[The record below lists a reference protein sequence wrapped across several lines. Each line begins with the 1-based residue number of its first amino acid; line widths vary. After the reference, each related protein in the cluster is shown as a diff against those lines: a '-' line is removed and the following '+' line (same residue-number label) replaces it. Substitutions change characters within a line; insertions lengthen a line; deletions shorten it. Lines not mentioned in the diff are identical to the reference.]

1 MDGKIAPSGAFFRT
15 KKRFGQNF
23 LVDRSVLADILKRAD
38 VRQSDVILEIGPG
51 EGVLTR
57 ELLLARPLLLYAVE
71 LDVRLKDALEKLKT
85 EFPDRFNL
93 VWNDAVKL
101 DYSGFVPFPNRVVAN
116 IPYNITTPLIW
127 RLLEFAPLGLTSHI
141 YMVQKEAALRLIARP
156 DTKDRYPLGVA
167 LEVMGAVSL
176 VRDVAS
182 SCFRPRPRVESAV
195 VEICLSRNFHLVKDG
210 RFSALLHAGFRQ
222 RRKMLINNLKN
233 FDPLIIWESILE
245 RADIEPKIRAEDLSG
260 DEWSKLYNAWT
271 NAVISRTSSSL

>member
-1 MDGKIAPSGAFFRT
+1 MDSNFRT

-71 LDVRLKDALEKLKT
+71 LDVRLKDALEKLKA
-85 EFPDRFNL
+85 EFSPLFNL
-93 VWNDAVKL
+93 VWGDAVKL
-101 DYSGFVPFPNRVVAN
+101 DYGHLDPFPNRVVAN

-127 RLLEFAPLGLTSHI
+127 RLLEFAPFGLTSHI
-141 YMVQKEAALRLIARP
+141 YMVQKEAALRLVARP
-156 DTKDRYPLGVA
+156 DTKERYPLGVA
-167 LEVMGAVSL
+167 LEIMGAVSL
-176 VRDVAS
+176 VRSVAR
-182 SCFRPRPRVESAV
+182 SCFRPMPRVESAL
-195 VEICLSRNFHLVKDG
+195 VEISLSRNFNLMKDG

-222 RRKMLINNLKN
+222 RRKMLVNNLKN

-245 RADIEPKIRAEDLSG
+245 RADIESKIRAEDLSG
-260 DEWSKLYNAWT
+260 EEWLKLYDAFANFA
-271 NAVISRTSSSL
+271 ISEPSLSL